1 MKCRPAP
8 MSQVHHGRELL
19 PQPLSLGYQG
29 GDIGEFQHGEGEYVH
44 ERIRSGQADRWAQG
58 SLAQLA
64 PQAPLP
70 GLYPPGS
77 SRFHM
82 KGLYG
87 TGSFRAPLCLACRG
101 SGRPMVPA
109 RPVVVR
115 AAPLFACVPRF
126 RLPQLRLAAATGQR
140 WSSQSAPF
148 HGASW
153 RTAPMWWTCLFRLL
167 PLSVHMSTESGREV
181 LHGRSARSERAEVRP

>member
-1 MKCRPAP
+1 MR
-8 MSQVHHGRELL
+8 RR
-19 PQPLSLGYQG
+19 YQG
-29 GDIGEFQHGEGEYVH
+29 VTSASSSMGKTSTCTNGSDLPGWPVSTGIIGATGATSAAS
-44 ERIRSGQADRWAQG
+44 RPISSGFEPVPHDGALRNWFLSCT
-58 SLAQLA
+58 SLSC
-64 PQAPLP
+64 LP
-70 GLYPPGS
+70 GLGQTGGS
-77 SRFHM
+77 S
-82 KGLYG
+82 
-87 TGSFRAPLCLACRG
+87 
-101 SGRPMVPA
+101 